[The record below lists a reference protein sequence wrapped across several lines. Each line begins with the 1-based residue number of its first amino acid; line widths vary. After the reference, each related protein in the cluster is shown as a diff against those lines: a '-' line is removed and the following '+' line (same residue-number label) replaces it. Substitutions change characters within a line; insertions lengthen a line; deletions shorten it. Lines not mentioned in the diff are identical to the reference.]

1 MALNK
6 PLLEGFQG
14 ILPAVLWGEF
24 HTANKAGFNRKELS
38 EVCFWNFQC

>member
-14 ILPAVLWGEF
+14 IFPAVLWEEF
-24 HTANKAGFNRKELS
+24 CTVNKAGFYGR
-38 EVCFWNFQC
+38 F